1 MFRRSF
7 VAIVISVALLSLQ
20 LGDLSGQEPGSSP
33 TAGLQAQSQPVVQS
47 PTDDASLAKKVS
59 FLIGF
64 NMMNQIKTQEPDLK
78 LDQIFEGMK
87 DADSG
92 ADRKSYVTGFQ
103 MMTTLKEQSDGLL
116 SLDNVFAG
124 MNAASTGTDVGMSDA
139 EIQTLMAAF
148 GKIIE
153 TRKAAKLKA
162 EADEFLAKGKA
173 YMAKNA
179 GNPNVKTLE
188 NGVQYEVLVEG
199 AGPSPSAEDRVRVN
213 YEGSFID
220 GTVFDSSI
228 NPPAGRTAEPAVFMV
243 AQVVPGFSAAL
254 QNMKVGSK
262 WRIVIPGPLGYGLGG
277 RGKIQPNQTLVF
289 EISLLE
295 IMKKDAP
302 Q

>member
-1 MFRRSF
+1 MFRSRF
-7 VAIVISVALLSLQ
+7 VAVVISVALLSLQ

-33 TAGLQAQSQPVVQS
+33 TAGLQTQSQPVVQT

-59 FLIGF
+59 FLVGF
-64 NMMNQIKTQEPDLK
+64 NMMNQIKTKEPDLK
-78 LDQIFEGMK
+78 LEQISEGMR

-103 MMTTLKEQSDGLL
+103 LMTTLKEQSDGLMSIDSVL
-116 SLDNVFAG
+116 AG
-124 MNAASTGTDVGMSDA
+124 MNAASSGKDIGMSGA
-139 EIQTLMAAF
+139 EMQTLMAAF
-148 GKIIE
+148 GKIVE

-162 EADEFLAKGKA
+162 DADEFLAKGKA

-179 GNPNVKTLE
+179 QNPNIKTLE

-199 AGPSPSAEDRVRVN
+199 AGPSPSAEDRVKVN

-228 NPPAGRTAEPAVFMV
+228 NPPAGRPAEPAIFMV
-243 AQVVPGFSAAL
+243 AQVVPGFSTAL

-262 WRIVIPGPLGYGLGG
+262 WRVIIPGPLGYGLNG
-277 RGKIQPNQTLVF
+277 RGEIQPNQTLIF